1 MTPEDLYE
9 IIKDEPN
16 KLNLLLGTLNLLKKN
31 EGFEQDLLTPGF
43 IKEWAYI

>member
-16 KLNLLLGTLNLLKKN
+16 KLNLLLGTLNLLKKMRVLN
-31 EGFEQDLLTPGF
+31 K
-43 IKEWAYI
+43 IY